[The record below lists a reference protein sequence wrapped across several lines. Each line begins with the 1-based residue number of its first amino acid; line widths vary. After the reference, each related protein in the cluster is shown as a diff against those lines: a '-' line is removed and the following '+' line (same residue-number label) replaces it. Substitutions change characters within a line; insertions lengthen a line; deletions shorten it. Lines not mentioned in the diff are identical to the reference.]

1 MIGEL
6 LNLMKGSPAES
17 SLILV
22 ASSVFI
28 AILLHNRKVNL
39 EGITSVGKLQNENME
54 AILKQNRALAQDLSV
69 IRKQFAESYENIDQ
83 LHDQIS
89 DMRQHIVRLET
100 LIMHY
105 QSSCKECAPPPSDV
119 AVVQSIPYRRK
130 YQKD

>member
-6 LNLMKGSPAES
+6 LGLIKGSPAES

-22 ASSVFI
+22 AFSVFI

-54 AILKQNRALAQDLSV
+54 AILKQNRALAQDLSA
-69 IRKQFAESYENIDQ
+69 IRKQFVESYEHIDQ
-83 LHDQIS
+83 LHDQVS

-100 LIMHY
+100 LIIHY
-105 QSSCKECAPPPSDV
+105 QSSCRECGVPPPDV
-119 AVVQSIPYRRK
+119 IAVQSIPYRYK
-130 YQKD
+130 QQKD

>member
-1 MIGEL
+1 MLGEL
-6 LNLMKGSPAES
+6 LNLIKGSPAES

-22 ASSVFI
+22 AFSVFI

-69 IRKQFAESYENIDQ
+69 IRKQFAESYEHIDQ
-83 LHDQIS
+83 LHDRIS
-89 DMRQHIVRLET
+89 DMRQHIVRLEA

-119 AVVQSIPYRRK
+119 TVVQSIPYRRK

>member
-6 LNLMKGSPAES
+6 LNLIKGAPAAS

-22 ASSVFI
+22 AFSVFI

-54 AILKQNRALAQDLSV
+54 VILKQNRALALDLSV
-69 IRKQFAESYENIDQ
+69 IRKQFAESYEHIDQ

-89 DMRQHIVRLET
+89 DMRQHIVRLEA

-105 QSSCKECAPPPSDV
+105 QSSCEECAPPPSDV